1 MNALKTALYFIL
13 SALLI
18 VSQDLIASPENTPY
32 QVYIVPQLSPLVTY
46 QAWTPILE
54 KLAEKTG
61 LKFELIVPPNIPD
74 FEKDVNNGLPDLAF
88 MNPYH
93 MTIAKHRQGYIPL
106 VRDSANLLEGN
117 IVVQKDNPIKSIN
130 ELKNQTIAFPAPNAF
145 AATLL
150 IRSLLVKQNIP
161 ITPLYANT
169 HSNVYR
175 TVALG
180 DVLAGGGIKNTFT
193 REPLDIQQQLRV
205 LYTTPRYAPHPL
217 AAHPRI
223 PIKIRQEISAAFIKL
238 ANDSTNKEIFVSI
251 QMTKPIEANYQKD
264 YKVIEKLKFETTL
277 TREKK

>member
-1 MNALKTALYFIL
+1 MNTLKRALYFIL

-46 QAWTPILE
+46 QAWTLILE

-150 IRSLLVKQNIP
+150 IRSLLAKQNIP

-193 REPLDIQQQLRV
+193 KEPLDIQQQLRV

>member
-1 MNALKTALYFIL
+1 MNTLKRALYFIL

-150 IRSLLVKQNIP
+150 IRSLLAKQNIP

-238 ANDSTNKEIFVSI
+238 ANDSTNKKIFVSI

-264 YKVIEKLKFETTL
+264 YKVIEKLKFETNL

>member
-1 MNALKTALYFIL
+1 MNTLKRALYFIL

-32 QVYIVPQLSPLVTY
+32 QVYIVPKLSPLVTY

-150 IRSLLVKQNIP
+150 IRSLLAKQNIP

-264 YKVIEKLKFETTL
+264 YKVIEKLKFETNL

>member
-1 MNALKTALYFIL
+1 MNTLKRALYFIL

-46 QAWTPILE
+46 QAWTLILE

-264 YKVIEKLKFETTL
+264 YKVIEKLKFETNL